1 MKKRENSE
9 RLNKDF
15 GNFIRAKREQK
26 DLFQSD
32 VATLVGI
39 SQAYY
44 SYIEQGKRDVDLAL
58 AIEICKVLGIDI
70 SDFITTYM

>member
-58 AIEICKVLGIDI
+58 AFEICKVLGVDI
-70 SDFITTYM
+70 SEFITAYM

>member
-32 VATLVGI
+32 VATLLRI

-58 AIEICKVLGIDI
+58 AFEICNVLGVDI
-70 SDFITTYM
+70 SEFITAHM